1 MAYVTQQEM
10 IDRFGEDE
18 LIQLTDRGGSGVIE
32 PQVLQRAIDDACAI
46 MDGYMGARYAVPLD
60 SPVPDIVSVNAAD
73 LARCQLYDSGTVDKA
88 EARCERAMK
97 WLRDVAAGRAMIP
110 GVEPREDVTVG
121 AAAGAKRGITFSNE
135 CLDKMPG
142 EGCA

>member
-18 LIQLTDRGGSGVIE
+18 LIQLTDRTGNGTIDAD
-32 PQVLQRAIDDACAI
+32 VLERAIDDASAI
-46 MDGYMGARYAVPLD
+46 MDGYIGARYVVPLSD
-60 SPVPDIVSVNAAD
+60 PVPDIVSVTAAD
-73 LARCQLYDSGTVDKA
+73 LVRCQLYDSGTVDKA

-110 GVEPREDVTVG
+110 GVEASEDVTVG
-121 AAAGAKRGITFSNE
+121 APAGARRGITFSNE